1 MVLNGVKSVAT
12 IVVVSVVVCQ
22 LVASGHSWNIDE
34 DFTTPPSNI
43 LLITMGG
50 TRSHKI
56 PFMAMA
62 KGLIAK

>member
-1 MVLNGVKSVAT
+1 MVLNGLKSVAT
-12 IVVVSVVVCQ
+12 IAVVSAVICQ
-22 LVASGHSWNIDE
+22 LVAFGHSLNIDE